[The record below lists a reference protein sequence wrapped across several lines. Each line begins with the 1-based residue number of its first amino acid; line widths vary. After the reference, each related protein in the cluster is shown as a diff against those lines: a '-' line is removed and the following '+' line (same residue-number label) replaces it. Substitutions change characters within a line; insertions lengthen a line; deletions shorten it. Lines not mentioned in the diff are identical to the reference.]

1 MKVFCPL
8 AVSAFLAS
16 FYIAPAVADEV
27 KFSLGG
33 GFYESKQEF
42 DYYADDEFNGF
53 ALTGTAAF
61 NNYIGA
67 RLNMYWAEH
76 DDYSTW
82 EASGYDALVLGGY
95 NLIANGFKA
104 YVSAGFFREEWE
116 EYGFTKTFSGPQFG
130 IGVGYNL
137 DKVAFDFSLNFRD
150 SRDYDDYWV
159 PDTSSV
165 TSSMLSA
172 SYRF

>member
-150 SRDYDDYWV
+150 SRDYDDY
-159 PDTSSV
+159 
-165 TSSMLSA
+165 
-172 SYRF
+172 